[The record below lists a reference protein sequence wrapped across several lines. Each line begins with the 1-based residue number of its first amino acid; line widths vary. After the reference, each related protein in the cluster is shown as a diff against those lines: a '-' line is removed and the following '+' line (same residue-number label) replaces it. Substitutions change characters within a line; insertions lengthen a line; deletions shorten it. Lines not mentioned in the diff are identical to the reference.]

1 MGSGTFLFVRCR
13 ALLFMC
19 SGTLLL
25 VRCGTLLLVRCG
37 ALLII
42 RSRTLL
48 LVCGG
53 TLLLMRSSTL
63 LDINSVAR
71 PLSGDRPL
79 LLIGVA
85 ALLLVAGAALLLV
98 RGDCVILCVA
108 LLLLPPC
115 RPWTQWHSGEE
126 MRKVLNTF
134 LRQVDHSTSQLY
146 NLNSLS
152 WCCMVTKIFCNFTSH
167 NILLTSLLLS
177 SAPVQASR
185 KSASLAYIAT
195 SANLN
200 SNCLCCMVANIFC
213 NFSSPNFFEA
223 SLMSSLLRTVM

>member
-13 ALLFMC
+13 APLFMC

-98 RGDCVILCVA
+98 RGDCVILGVA
-108 LLLLPPC
+108 PLLPPC
-115 RPWTQWHSGEE
+115 RPWHIGEE
-126 MRKVLNTF
+126 MRKMRKVLNT
-134 LRQVDHSTSQLY
+134 LVWQVEHPSQIII
-146 NLNSLS
+146 SLS
-152 WCCMVTKIFCNFTSH
+152 LH
-167 NILLTSLLLS
+167 LDHLL
-177 SAPVQASR
+177 
-185 KSASLAYIAT
+185 YF
-195 SANLN
+195 
-200 SNCLCCMVANIFC
+200 SNPSTPSC
-213 NFSSPNFFEA
+213 
-223 SLMSSLLRTVM
+223 